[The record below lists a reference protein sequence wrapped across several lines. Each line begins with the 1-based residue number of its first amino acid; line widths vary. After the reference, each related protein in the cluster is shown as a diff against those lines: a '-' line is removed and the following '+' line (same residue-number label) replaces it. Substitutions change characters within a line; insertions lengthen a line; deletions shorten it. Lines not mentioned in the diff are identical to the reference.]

1 MGAGFEVVPATVSEA
16 AGHAH
21 RAAAT
26 VRPVDLAG
34 PLSGMAT
41 GMPGGTSVTAAAQL
55 SDVWH
60 EAVPR
65 WATDTDAYGE
75 QLDDA
80 ARGYR
85 GTERQATDDVN
96 GAGR

>member
-1 MGAGFEVVPATVSEA
+1 MGAGFEVVPATVAEA

-34 PLSGMAT
+34 SIAGVAT
-41 GMPGGTSVTAAAQL
+41 GMPGGTSVGAAAQL
-55 SDVWH
+55 GDAWH
-60 EAVPR
+60 TAVPQ
-65 WATDTDAYGE
+65 WATDTDAYGT

-80 ARGYR
+80 ARAYH
-85 GTERQATDDVN
+85 GTEQQATGDVTE
-96 GAGR
+96 AGR